1 MANQRLARRTL
12 RITLVAAFVACLGG
26 CGGGTNSASATV
38 VCGKTL
44 SQTAGPSAV
53 IDATQAPPLRV
64 VRNLTVDGLLIVR
77 VADCAHGDD
86 LVIDPGSAAHITGT
100 AASKDGR
107 TAAVAL
113 RPGPNA
119 SFHVLGK
126 GSNAFDLPVAIT
138 PKGFRLP
145 FADPTH

>member
-1 MANQRLARRTL
+1 MGNQQIARRSAG
-12 RITLVAAFVACLGG
+12 ITLAAGLAAALAS
-26 CGGGTNSASATV
+26 CGGANSASATV
-38 VCGKTL
+38 VCGTTL
-44 SQTAGPSAV
+44 AHSADPAV
-53 IDATQAPPLRV
+53 IVDATAPPPLRV
-64 VRNLTVDGLLIVR
+64 VRDLNLDGSLIVR

-107 TAAVAL
+107 TAAVVL
-113 RPGPNA
+113 RPVPNA

-126 GSNAFDLPVAIT
+126 GPHTFDLPVAIT

-145 FADPTH
+145 FGDPTH